1 MKGINKTMNHIVE
14 EEKKD
19 ELTSHI
25 ELGYKVIYPNK
36 NVKIK
41 LVKRTRTRYD
51 EYETSHHIKSGL
63 NCWGIGLI
71 DRFTKY
77 RNDLFLIPCDFSD
90 GYNELRISRAGVKA
104 DFNLGP
110 DVQIYSGEKYLGSKT
125 KFHEKIKYI
134 LFYQNTG
141 RLRILIDDNF
151 KTKAAQKHER
161 NSKEKRKLEEELD
174 LDLS

>member
-1 MKGINKTMNHIVE
+1 MNHIVE

-19 ELTSHI
+19 ELTPHI
-25 ELGYKVIYPNK
+25 EAGYKVIYPNK

-51 EYETSHHIKSGL
+51 EYETSQHIKSGL

-77 RNDLFLIPCDFSD
+77 RNDLFLTPCDFSA
-90 GYNELRISRAGVKA
+90 GYNKLTISRAGAEAV
-104 DFNLGP
+104 FNLGQ

-161 NSKEKRKLEEELD
+161 ISNEKRKLEEELD

>member
-1 MKGINKTMNHIVE
+1 MNHIVE

-19 ELTSHI
+19 ELTPHI
-25 ELGYKVIYPNK
+25 EAGYKVIYPNK

-51 EYETSHHIKSGL
+51 EYEVSHHIKSGL
-63 NCWGIGLI
+63 NCWGVGLF

-77 RNDLFLIPCDFSD
+77 RNDLFLIPCDFSN
-90 GYNELRISRAGVKA
+90 GYNELRISRAGAKA
-104 DFNLGP
+104 VFKLGS
-110 DVQIYSGEKYLGSKT
+110 DVHIYSGEKYLGSKT
-125 KFHEKIKYI
+125 NFHEKIKYI

-161 NSKEKRKLEEELD
+161 ISNEKKKLEEELD